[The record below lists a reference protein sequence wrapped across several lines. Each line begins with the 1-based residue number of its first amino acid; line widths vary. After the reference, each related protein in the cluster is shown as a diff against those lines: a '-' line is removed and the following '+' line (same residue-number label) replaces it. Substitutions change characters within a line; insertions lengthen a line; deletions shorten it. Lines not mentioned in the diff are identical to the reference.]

1 MISNLLKEYAID
13 GPGDG
18 ETTSE
23 PEAGKGGEGS
33 EDQVP
38 FSIEGSV
45 KQEEDKRP
53 RFKNIVAIVDLAL
66 LLYCSQVCVTDE
78 IACTEGAGRQPPTR
92 NGVFEGSSFPV
103 LYDHISLFSKF

>member
-1 MISNLLKEYAID
+1 MQAEDVISNLLKEYAID

-18 ETTSE
+18 ENTSE

-38 FSIEGSV
+38 SSIEGSV

-53 RFKNIVAIVDLAL
+53 RFKNIVAIVD
-66 LLYCSQVCVTDE
+66 
-78 IACTEGAGRQPPTR
+78 PPR
-92 NGVFEGSSFPV
+92 VGLHHVVSKGSCFPV
-103 LYDHISLFSKF
+103 VSCSVLEHLSGSVQR